1 MCLMGQELESL
12 VKKSECDYKVQGLH
26 KDTVSRGLAI
36 LDGRK
41 DLAGPSQSLAWGKK
55 FPGMRR
61 RDRV

>member
-36 LDGRK
+36 LDGK
-41 DLAGPSQSLAWGKK
+41 DLVGPSQSLA
-55 FPGMRR
+55 
-61 RDRV
+61 